1 MTYNSSS
8 VLIVDDE
15 AGIRTA
21 LRVNFSRNGWDVET
35 ASGVREASRLLENRE
50 FQLVVSD
57 MRMPDGDGLDV
68 MRAARAASAST
79 AVILLTA
86 FGNVPD
92 AVEAMRNG
100 AFDYLTKPIC
110 VRPARRATASQRD
123 ASRAADSG
131 G

>member
-1 MTYNSSS
+1 MNYNSSS

-35 ASGVREASRLLENRE
+35 ASGVREAARLLESRE

-57 MRMPDGDGLDV
+57 MRMPDGDGLEV
-68 MRAARAASAST
+68 MRAARAVSSAT

-86 FGNVPD
+86 YGSVPD

-100 AFDYLTKPIC
+100 AWAVLAERGVERLYE
-110 VRPARRATASQRD
+110 D
-123 ASRAADSG
+123 APGRSE
-131 G
+131 